1 MKNLKPTY
9 NSLFL
14 KKALICSGVI
24 PLFYG
29 MLGCSTPPA
38 SKPTTY
44 HQYYPQT
51 DSPKKMQPIYQPRS
65 DVSNANP
72 GLVGPRGPQG
82 PTGPQGAK
90 GSVGATG
97 SQGVVAVGPA
107 GEAGPAGAEGARGEK
122 GDTGSQGATLYG
134 PKGATGRAGSS
145 GEQGASGATGAQGS
159 VSVVDRWTFY
169 RDFVFDDNRSDFHP
183 SDFEKSTEIAKYIN
197 ENPSLKV
204 GIDGFMDPRT
214 TEIDERRIA
223 TVRNSLINAGIPE
236 YKIEKGSF
244 GNPQYARKQRV
255 AVLIRS
261 IN

>member
-1 MKNLKPTY
+1 MIKKLKLNLKSPMTKT
-9 NSLFL
+9 LL
-14 KKALICSGVI
+14 VCVGTL

-29 MLGCSTPPA
+29 IAGCCAQEPSKTSQYTPPTPA
-38 SKPTTY
+38 Y
-44 HQYYPQT
+44 T
-51 DSPKKMQPIYQPRS
+51 DTSKKMQP
-65 DVSNANP
+65 VGTVNP
-72 GLVGPRGPQG
+72 SLVGPRGPQG
-82 PTGPQGAK
+82 PAGPTGAK
-90 GSVGATG
+90 GAVGATG
-97 SQGVVAVGPA
+97 AEGVVAVGPA

-122 GDTGSQGATLYG
+122 GDTGAQGATLYG

-169 RDFVFDDNRSDFHP
+169 RDFIFDDNRSDFHP
-183 SDFEKSTEIAKYIN
+183 SDFEKSAEIARYIK
-197 ENPSLKV
+197 ENPSLKI

-223 TVRNSLINAGIPE
+223 TVRNSLISAGIPE

-255 AVLIRS
+255 AVLIRTA
-261 IN
+261 N